1 MKLHDLM
8 EQIPEPGGKSLL
20 LQTVALFEIL
30 LAKIQVYR
38 KFLYN
43 KFHNDSFQAMK
54 KEQEKLSEENASLS
68 KSLQLKEGVEH
79 KLTAVETNML
89 SVNEVVYH

>member
-1 MKLHDLM
+1 
-8 EQIPEPGGKSLL
+8 
-20 LQTVALFEIL
+20 
-30 LAKIQVYR
+30 
-38 KFLYN
+38 
-43 KFHNDSFQAMK
+43 MK

-79 KLTAVETNML
+79 KLTDVETNML